1 MNQVILV
8 ILIAVMAYMIF
19 MNVKLMRKNKNMKRY
34 FVCTDAIL
42 NGDSNANEVISDF
55 IYNETSDELKNK
67 ARVLK
72 MIAELD
78 QGIDALDTL
87 SLLSYDD
94 IILTNGQLDKKKFEF
109 NSDSFFWTINV
120 IIKAYD
126 HEQKEVAEAI
136 KEKLAAYEEYPLFKN
151 DVVVRLI
158 YETDKAMS
166 GYGDKG
172 ITFFEKLL
180 SGEYS
185 EYTYDKRM
193 IGFYKNVA
201 AAMMAY
207 LKQPLSEDDV
217 ELIKAFARMKA
228 GKVMLGELGL
238 YSTYLED
245 DENGTD
251 EHLDD
256 YQAQDE
262 VIDAV
267 VKIKDSEDKKEDQ

>member
-1 MNQVILV
+1 MDQAILV

-19 MNVKLMRKNKNMKRY
+19 MNIRLIRKNKDMKRY

-42 NGDSNANEVISDF
+42 SSDENANEIINDF
-55 IYNETSDELKNK
+55 ILNETSDELKNK

-72 MIAELD
+72 LIAELD
-78 QGIDALDTL
+78 KGIDVLNTL
-87 SLLSYDD
+87 SFLSYDD

-109 NSDSFFWTINV
+109 NSDSFFWTVNV

-126 HEQKEVAEAI
+126 HDQKEAAEAI
-136 KEKLAAYEEYPLFKN
+136 KEKLVAYEEYPLFKN

-180 SGEYS
+180 SGDYS

-207 LKQPLSEDDV
+207 LKQPLTEDDT
-217 ELIKAFARMKA
+217 ELIRAFAKMKA
-228 GKVMLGELGL
+228 GKVMLSELGL
-238 YSTYLED
+238 YDVYIESED
-245 DENGTD
+245 LGVE

-262 VIDAV
+262 VIDADIE
-267 VKIKDSEDKKEDQ
+267 IKDSEDKKEDQ